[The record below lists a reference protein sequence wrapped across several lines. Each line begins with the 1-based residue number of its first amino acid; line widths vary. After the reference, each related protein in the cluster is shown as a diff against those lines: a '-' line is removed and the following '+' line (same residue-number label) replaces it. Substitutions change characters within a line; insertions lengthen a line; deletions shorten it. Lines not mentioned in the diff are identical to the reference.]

1 VRFGARRALQ
11 SIRFRCL
18 APAVTGRRHP
28 LGVGCPFRVSPAEVA
43 PVSVRRS
50 RYAVGRF
57 LGFAVF
63 PRAGPEDTVKRPREP
78 LFGFRSPPEY
88 YPADPSRPAEAGRLL
103 SWAST
108 SLQHA
113 QTRRSTYHG
122 LASPATF
129 RPQGLVTLSA
139 AYSLRAPAGFLSH
152 RRRSWD
158 SPFGAFPSHKVSTR
172 LREEGPTY
180 RFSCRFYR
188 CRSTEPARQ
197 AAVSGL

>member
-1 VRFGARRALQ
+1 
-11 SIRFRCL
+11 L
-18 APAVTGRRHP
+18 APAVAGRRHP
-28 LGVGCPFRVSPAEVA
+28 LGVSCPFRVSPAEVA
-43 PVSVRRS
+43 PALVGRS

-63 PRAGPEDTVKRPREP
+63 PRAGPADTVKRPRGP

-103 SWAST
+103 SWASW
-108 SLQHA
+108 SLQH
-113 QTRRSTYHG
+113 TKVRRSTYRG
-122 LASPATF
+122 LAAPATF
-129 RPQGLVTLSA
+129 RPQGLTTLSA
-139 AYSLRAPAGFLSH
+139 AYSLRAPAGFLSP

-158 SPFGAFPSHKVSTR
+158 SPFGAFSSRKVSTR

-180 RFSCRFYR
+180 RLTCRFFR
-188 CRSTEPARQ
+188 CRNTEPARQ